1 MNKIMTLEKINK
13 LKLNTEDYQIKKHN
27 NHLYRHNI
35 KYPISY
41 GRDRYYIKLTDKV
54 LKLRKTLGVSYLYS
68 LPELTVDKE
77 EFKRLFFQSK
87 AYVEVIKLL
96 HEIIPRFSSVSIPKD
111 LINPTV
117 DEPDLKGYDPNIK
130 LSIHWFKS
138 DLTGIS
144 MDPSVFN
151 LVIFDM

>member
-1 MNKIMTLEKINK
+1 MTLEKINK
-13 LKLNTEDYQIKKHN
+13 LKLNTEDYVPKKFN
-27 NHLYRHNI
+27 TYIYRHNI

-54 LKLRKTLGVSYLYS
+54 LKLKKSLGVSYLYS
-68 LPELTVDKE
+68 IPELTIEKE

-87 AYVEVIKLL
+87 AYMEVIKLL

-117 DEPDLKGYDPNIK
+117 HELDLKGYDPNIK
-130 LSIHWFKS
+130 LAIHWFKS
-138 DLTGIS
+138 DITGIV

-151 LVIFDM
+151 LVIFDT

>member
-1 MNKIMTLEKINK
+1 MTLEKINK
-13 LKLNTEDYQIKKHN
+13 LNLNTEDYVPKKFN
-27 NHLYRHNI
+27 TYIYRHNI

-54 LKLRKTLGVSYLYS
+54 LKLKKSLGVSYLYS
-68 LPELTVDKE
+68 IPELTIEKE

-87 AYVEVIKLL
+87 AYMEVIKLL

-117 DEPDLKGYDPNIK
+117 HELDLKGYDPNIK
-130 LSIHWFKS
+130 LAIHWFKS
-138 DLTGIS
+138 DITGIA

-151 LVIFDM
+151 LVIFDT

>member
-1 MNKIMTLEKINK
+1 MTLEKINK
-13 LKLNTEDYQIKKHN
+13 LKLNTEDYIREKHN
-27 NHLYRHNI
+27 PNLYKHNI

-54 LKLRKTLGVSYLYS
+54 LKLKKTLGVSYLYS
-68 LPELTVDKE
+68 ILELTIGKE
-77 EFKRLFFQSK
+77 EFKRLFFHSK
-87 AYVEVIKLL
+87 AYMEVIKLL

-138 DLTGIS
+138 DLAGVA

>member
-1 MNKIMTLEKINK
+1 MTLEKINK
-13 LKLNTEDYQIKKHN
+13 LKLNTEDYVPKKFN
-27 NHLYRHNI
+27 TYIYRHNI

-54 LKLRKTLGVSYLYS
+54 LKLKKSLGVSYLYS
-68 LPELTVDKE
+68 IPELTIEKE

-87 AYVEVIKLL
+87 AYMEVIKLL

-117 DEPDLKGYDPNIK
+117 HELDLKGYDPNIK
-130 LSIHWFKS
+130 LAIHWFKS
-138 DLTGIS
+138 DITGIA

-151 LVIFDM
+151 LVIFDT